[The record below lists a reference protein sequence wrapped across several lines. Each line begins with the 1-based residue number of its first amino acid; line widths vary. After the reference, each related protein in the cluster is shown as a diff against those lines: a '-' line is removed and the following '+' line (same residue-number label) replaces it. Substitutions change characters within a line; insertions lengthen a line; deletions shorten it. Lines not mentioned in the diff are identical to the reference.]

1 MRFEGKVVLVS
12 SGATGMG
19 RAATEAFIRE
29 GAKVA
34 FGYQAGVEKMKTAAQ
49 EVLANIQAAGG
60 DAIALPVDITK
71 ENSVIA
77 MVGETVEKYG
87 TVDILLN
94 SAGMFDG
101 NKLTH
106 EMDERTFD
114 LVQAVNLKGIFL
126 MCKHVLPYMM
136 KQEKGNIINIA
147 SIAGLRA
154 SNGGIAYTSSKF
166 GVIGLTQK
174 MAIEYGQYHVRVNAL
189 CPGFTITPFDNNAN
203 DMTEFALKH
212 KKIPAGR
219 AGTVTDMANAI
230 LFLAS
235 DESDYMTGTHLLV
248 DGGKYIK
255 WDNLND

>member
-1 MRFEGKVVLVS
+1 MKFEGKVVLVS

-19 RAATEAFIRE
+19 KAATEMFARE

-34 FGYQAGVEKMKTAAQ
+34 FGYQAGVEKMEAAAKK
-49 EVLANIQAAGG
+49 VLNKITDAGG
-60 DAIALPVDITK
+60 KVMTLPVDITK
-71 ENSVIA
+71 EGSVVS
-77 MVGETVEKYG
+77 MVCEVAKKYG
-87 TVDILLN
+87 TIDILLN

-106 EMDERTFD
+106 EMEERTFD

-136 KQEKGNIINIA
+136 KQNKGNIVNIA

-174 MAIEYGQYHVRVNAL
+174 MAIEYGSYHIRVNAL
-189 CPGFTITPFDNNAN
+189 CPGFTITPFDNDSNN
-203 DMTEFALKH
+203 MSEFALKH
-212 KKIPAGR
+212 NKIPAGR

-230 LFLAS
+230 KFLAS
-235 DESDYMTGTHLLV
+235 DDSDYMTGTHLLV